1 MKNDAEKFAAPNP
14 ADARMR
20 ITTTQA
26 MFAWGALEDSPS
38 LQTVREFL
46 AAVPEPKLL
55 DSLRQRRGQ
64 GRNDYT
70 VSMLWGTL
78 KDRCPARREGW
89 ACPSDARCNAGK
101 S

>member
-1 MKNDAEKFAAPNP
+1 MTWGYVVMKNDAEKFAAPNP

-46 AAVPEPKLL
+46 AAVPDAKTPGL
-55 DSLRQRRGQ
+55 
-64 GRNDYT
+64 
-70 VSMLWGTL
+70 
-78 KDRCPARREGW
+78 PA
-89 ACPSDARCNAGK
+89 ATARPRTQ
-101 S
+101 